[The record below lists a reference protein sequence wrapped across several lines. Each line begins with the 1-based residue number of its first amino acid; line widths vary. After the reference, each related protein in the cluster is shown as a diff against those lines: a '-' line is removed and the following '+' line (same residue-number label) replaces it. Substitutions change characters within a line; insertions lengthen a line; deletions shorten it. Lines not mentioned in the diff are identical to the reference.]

1 MALFVEGWAPE
12 YGSSVEPDE
21 ELSPAE
27 GSVDLEIEDRPW
39 EPLPGADDGIPVV
52 AFVDGVR
59 RIDARLVLDDGG
71 APVPGICGSYA
82 VGAVLWDRPARR
94 SEITSVT
101 VDRLAVMADGRAV
114 DVPPAGQGLAYR
126 SVSVPDTDPASLIR
140 GFHDAMRRAEAVV
153 AEDLANGG
161 YFVVAGG
168 SYASLCPEAY
178 ESVADAVI
186 AGEAEYIWPQ
196 FCPKTA

>member
-1 MALFVEGWAPE
+1 
-12 YGSSVEPDE
+12 
-21 ELSPAE
+21 
-27 GSVDLEIEDRPW
+27 
-39 EPLPGADDGIPVV
+39 
-52 AFVDGVR
+52 
-59 RIDARLVLDDGG
+59 
-71 APVPGICGSYA
+71 
-82 VGAVLWDRPARR
+82 
-94 SEITSVT
+94 
-101 VDRLAVMADGRAV
+101 MADGRAV